1 MVSAKAWLGSSGMVR
16 GEIPTHIE
24 ARRCCGPST
33 VVTFRRRRGYWIMVQ
48 IPIYDTILVG
58 KTMVF
63 VLWHFI

>member
-1 MVSAKAWLGSSGMVR
+1 
-16 GEIPTHIE
+16 
-24 ARRCCGPST
+24 
-33 VVTFRRRRGYWIMVQ
+33 VVTFGRRRGYWIMVQ